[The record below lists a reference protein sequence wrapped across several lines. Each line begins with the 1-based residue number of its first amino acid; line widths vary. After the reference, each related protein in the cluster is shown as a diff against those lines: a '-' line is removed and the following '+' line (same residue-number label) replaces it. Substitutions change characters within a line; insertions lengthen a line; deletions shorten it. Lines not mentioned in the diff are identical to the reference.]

1 MEEQPKSCR
10 EEHLIS
16 RQRCPFPWAQ
26 SVVVKVALMRPQG
39 AEQAL
44 GLEGGNHFKAPHLRA
59 HCRQIMM
66 WQP

>member
-39 AEQAL
+39 AEQEL
-44 GLEGGNHFKAPHLRA
+44 GLEGGTTLKPH
-59 HCRQIMM
+59 I
-66 WQP
+66 